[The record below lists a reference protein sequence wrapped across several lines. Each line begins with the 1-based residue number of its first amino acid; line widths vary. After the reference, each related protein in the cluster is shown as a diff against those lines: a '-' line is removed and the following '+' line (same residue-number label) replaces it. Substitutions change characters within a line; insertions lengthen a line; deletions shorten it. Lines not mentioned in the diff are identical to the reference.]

1 MSFIEELKR
10 RNVFRVG
17 IAYVL
22 MSWVLLQGADF
33 VLDVAGA
40 PDWVIRT
47 LIVVVAVGLPIA
59 LFFAWAFEVTPEGI
73 KREAEV
79 DRSGSIAPQ
88 TGRKLDRAIIVFLA
102 LALVLVLGER
112 FFFAGK
118 TESEPMPA
126 QQASSN
132 TPVAAAKSVA
142 VLPFSDLSRAG
153 DQGWFASG
161 LAEEILNALVRV
173 PDLRVAPL
181 DSSLRFSQSDQPID
195 EVASELG
202 VANVLKGSVRSD
214 GDRIRVTAQ
223 LIRVADGKHLFSE
236 NYDRDI
242 SDMIGIQE
250 DLAQNIA
257 TALETSMDP
266 AALAEMSRVGTTS
279 VAAYQAYLRG
289 LQLRQ
294 NRVGRDTGEPLM
306 QSYQQFEEAR
316 RLDPKFSDAHLNAAR
331 FWKIQLTPSRI
342 DSGLTELDARQLL
355 ANYQERMS
363 AAEQTANSDL
373 ERLLIAADRAEV
385 ELRLRDA
392 LQNYQRYLEERP
404 NDSPARASAI
414 MVAMMLKDRAA
425 GRQLL
430 GPLIERANTDS
441 GSALGIAN
449 FAYRLIS
456 PSEAADLVSAIMSRW
471 PNDPGLLYQA
481 HRTFLWAGRYGDAA
495 DVAARFRALA
505 GQPVPLLEAR
515 QACADGDRE
524 AAQAWLDQMPEDEL
538 DDIWLIEGFLG
549 NAQRATDVLRQYEL
563 EGVPYQLATF
573 AVYPQFD
580 PRPFP
585 TLMSTLQREGVTR
598 FEPVDL
604 PFACPPPE
612 ITSIAVLAFEN
623 MSPDAENEY
632 FADGISEE
640 ILNVLTGLSELRVIA
655 RTSAFS
661 FKGTGAT
668 VSEIAG
674 KLGVGYVLEG
684 SVRKSGNRVRVTAQL
699 IETGN
704 ESHLWS
710 ETYDRELDDIFAVQD
725 EIARAIAGQLKLQL
739 TPDQQVA
746 LVEAPTDNLEAY
758 NKYLQGR
765 QLWHS
770 RGIQN
775 LQVSA
780 ALLEQA
786 VELDPDFA
794 EAWAALA
801 DSWLLIPEYSESR
814 SMETIPRAR
823 DAVNRALEL
832 KPGMPQAL
840 TTRAYLRFMYDYDW
854 VNAERDFKRAIELDP
869 GYATAHQWYGEFLA
883 IRDRDVDGA
892 LAQVMTA
899 AKLDPLAPV
908 MWNVAGFITAWTG
921 RFEESTGYYRRTLE
935 IEPAFDAAYANLAF
949 IYVQTGDF
957 ETAREMWR
965 RGAALTD
972 DSPDEFL
979 RFIDALEDPTL
990 RPAYLDSLADSR
1002 FWVSGAVDR
1011 AVAYMMLGDAEGA
1024 MTDLELSLEAGYP
1037 YATHVNRMKIYDP
1050 LRDTPRFQAH
1060 LAKMNLW
1067 PPAE

>member
-1 MSFIEELKR
+1 MSFFEELKR

-22 MSWVLLQGADF
+22 LGWVVLQAADF
-33 VLDVAGA
+33 ALDLIDA
-40 PDWVIRT
+40 PNWVIQA
-47 LIVVVAVGLPIA
+47 LFIVGLAGLPIT
-59 LFFAWAFEVTPEGI
+59 LFFAWAFEITPEGI
-73 KREAEV
+73 KREEDV
-79 DRSGSIAPQ
+79 DRSASVAPQ

-102 LALVLVLGER
+102 LALALVLGER
-112 FFFAGK
+112 FFFAGNPD
-118 TESEPMPA
+118 SASARSQQVPA
-126 QQASSN
+126 N

-142 VLPFSDLSRAG
+142 VLPFSDLSQAG

-181 DSSLRFSQSDQPID
+181 DSSVRFSQSDQPID

-257 TALETSMDP
+257 TALQTSMDP

-294 NRVGRDTGEPLM
+294 NRVGRDAGEPLM

-342 DSGLTELDARQLL
+342 NSGLTELDARELL
-355 ANYQERMS
+355 ANYQERMI

-414 MVAMMLKDRAA
+414 MVALMLKDREA

-430 GPLIERANTDS
+430 GPSIERATTDS
-441 GSALGIAN
+441 GSAVGIAN

-456 PSEAADLVSAIMSRW
+456 PSEAADLLRAILSRW

-549 NAQRATDVLRQYEL
+549 NSQSAEQVLRQYEM

-573 AVYPQFD
+573 TVYPQFD

-585 TLMSTLQREGVTR
+585 VLMSTLQREGVTS
-598 FEPVDL
+598 FEPVNV
-604 PFACPPPE
+604 PFACPPPAK
-612 ITSIAVLAFEN
+612 TSIAVLAFEN

-640 ILNVLTGLSELRVIA
+640 ILNVLSGLSELRVIA

-668 VSEIAG
+668 VGEIAE
-674 KLGVGYVLEG
+674 KLDVGYVLEG
-684 SVRKSGNRVRVTAQL
+684 SVRKAGERVRVTAQL
-699 IETGN
+699 IDTTT
-704 ESHLWS
+704 ESNLWS
-710 ETYDRELDDIFAVQD
+710 DTYDRDLTDIFAVQD
-725 EIARAIAGQLKLQL
+725 EIARAISDELKIQL
-739 TPDQQVA
+739 TPSQEQGLAVGTDQQ
-746 LVEAPTDNLEAY
+746 Y
-758 NKYLQGR
+758 
-765 QLWHS
+765 
-770 RGIQN
+770 RG
-775 LQVSA
+775 L
-780 ALLEQA
+780 
-786 VELDPDFA
+786 
-794 EAWAALA
+794 
-801 DSWLLIPEYSESR
+801 
-814 SMETIPRAR
+814 
-823 DAVNRALEL
+823 
-832 KPGMPQAL
+832 
-840 TTRAYLRFMYDYDW
+840 
-854 VNAERDFKRAIELDP
+854 
-869 GYATAHQWYGEFLA
+869 
-883 IRDRDVDGA
+883 
-892 LAQVMTA
+892 
-899 AKLDPLAPV
+899 
-908 MWNVAGFITAWTG
+908 
-921 RFEESTGYYRRTLE
+921 
-935 IEPAFDAAYANLAF
+935 
-949 IYVQTGDF
+949 
-957 ETAREMWR
+957 
-965 RGAALTD
+965 
-972 DSPDEFL
+972 
-979 RFIDALEDPTL
+979 
-990 RPAYLDSLADSR
+990 
-1002 FWVSGAVDR
+1002 
-1011 AVAYMMLGDAEGA
+1011 
-1024 MTDLELSLEAGYP
+1024 
-1037 YATHVNRMKIYDP
+1037 
-1050 LRDTPRFQAH
+1050 
-1060 LAKMNLW
+1060 
-1067 PPAE
+1067 